1 MASNYSDNDM
11 KSYPNMLKQ
20 NLTTFSMQ
28 MLRNN
33 SLVVPSK
40 NNTKMSNDF
49 HNINASD
56 FVLQNA
62 PQYHNAIDY
71 RD

>member
-40 NNTKMSNDF
+40 NNTKMSNMSMYTLISSPEYF
-49 HNINASD
+49 
-56 FVLQNA
+56 
-62 PQYHNAIDY
+62 
-71 RD
+71 

>member
-11 KSYPNMLKQ
+11 KSFPNMLKQ

-40 NNTKMSNDF
+40 NNTKMSNMPMYTLLSSPEYF
-49 HNINASD
+49 
-56 FVLQNA
+56 
-62 PQYHNAIDY
+62 
-71 RD
+71 

>member
-20 NLTTFSMQ
+20 NLTTFSME

-40 NNTKMSNDF
+40 NNTKMSNMSMYTTCKF
-49 HNINASD
+49 S
-56 FVLQNA
+56 
-62 PQYHNAIDY
+62 
-71 RD
+71 